1 MRDSLNLTRG
11 IPDPV
16 LGRGSVEE
24 LISGIPAIGRR
35 LICRGRD
42 HRQIYL
48 IGNPAVWWSSSIA
61 IAVYLVI
68 KAFGILRWQRGYK
81 DYNNRISPFI
91 TIKLIVATWRRY
103 DWAVGV
109 TVLGWALHYLPF
121 FMMERQLFL
130 HHYF

>member
-35 LICRGRD
+35 LICRGKD

-48 IGNPAVWWSSSIA
+48 IGNPAVWWPSSLA

-68 KAFGILRWQRGYK
+68 KAFSILRWQRGYK
-81 DYNNRISPFI
+81 DYSNRIPR
-91 TIKLIVATWRRY
+91 L
-103 DWAVGV
+103 
-109 TVLGWALHYLPF
+109 
-121 FMMERQLFL
+121 
-130 HHYF
+130 